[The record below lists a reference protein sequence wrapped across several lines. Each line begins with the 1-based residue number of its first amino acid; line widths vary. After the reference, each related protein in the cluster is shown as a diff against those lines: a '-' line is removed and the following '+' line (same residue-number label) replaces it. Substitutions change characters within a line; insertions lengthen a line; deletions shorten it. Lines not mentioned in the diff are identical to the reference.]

1 MTKAIDIL
9 SMGEPMVEFNQTRE
23 GGGATFLRGCGGD
36 SSNFAVAAA
45 RQGARAGYIS
55 ALGNDSNGALLR
67 EMWRAEGVDD
77 RHVRTDEEAP
87 TGVYFV
93 SHGEGGHRF
102 DFCRAGSA
110 ASRYKTADLPLEA
123 IAGAKVLHLSGIS
136 LAISA
141 SACDAG
147 YRAIEHARANKV
159 MVSFDTNLRRKLW
172 SLGRARA
179 VIWDVIALAD
189 ICLPSYDDVV
199 QLSDLT
205 DADAIV
211 DRCLTAG
218 AKIVALKLGASGA
231 LVADAHQRH
240 RIAPYPC
247 KAVDATGAGDT
258 FGGAF
263 VARIVAGDEIAA
275 AGRYAAAAAALS
287 TEGYGAVTP
296 IPKAQQVLA
305 LLKQQQRAGSG
316 GAT

>member
-36 SSNFAVAAA
+36 TSNFAVAAA
-45 RQGARAGYIS
+45 RQGACVCYVS
-55 ALGNDSNGALLR
+55 AVGNDSNGLLLR
-67 EMWRAEGVDD
+67 EMWRAEGIDD
-77 RHVRTDEEAP
+77 TYVRTDEEAP

-93 SHGEGGHRF
+93 SHGESGHRF
-102 DFCRAGSA
+102 DFCRSGSA
-110 ASRYKTADLPLEA
+110 ASRYKPGDLPLEA
-123 IAGAKVLHLSGIS
+123 IACAKALHLSGIS

-141 SACDAG
+141 PACDAG
-147 YRAIEHARANKV
+147 YRAIEHARASKV

-172 SLGRARA
+172 PLGRARA

-199 QLSDLT
+199 QLCDLT

-218 AKIVALKLGASGA
+218 AKIVALKLGAAGA
-231 LVADAHQRH
+231 LVADARQRH

-247 KAVDATGAGDT
+247 RAIDATGAGDT

-263 VARIVAGDEIAA
+263 VARIVAGDDIAA

-296 IPKAQQVLA
+296 IPTSHQVRA
-305 LLKQQQRAGSG
+305 LMSRHEAAAS
-316 GAT
+316 GATA

>member
-55 ALGNDSNGALLR
+55 ALGDDSNGLLLR

-240 RIAPYPC
+240 RIAPYPR